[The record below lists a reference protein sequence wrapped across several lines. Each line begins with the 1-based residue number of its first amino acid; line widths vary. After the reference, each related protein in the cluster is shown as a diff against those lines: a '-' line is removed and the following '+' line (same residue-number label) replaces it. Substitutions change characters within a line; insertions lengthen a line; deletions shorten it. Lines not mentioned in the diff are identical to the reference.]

1 MSYLSREESQLLE
14 RIKKGEKQAWEEF
27 VDLYARLIYYVIRHT
42 LEKKGRKEL
51 LREVDDIF
59 QAFFIHLAE
68 DGARRL
74 INFSGNC
81 SLASWI
87 RILAINFTLDL
98 LKKKTGTHLE
108 VEFKSTIINP
118 SKGSF
123 TPLEALEE
131 REKIEKLE
139 QAVSNLNE
147 DEQEFLQLYLSGFS
161 PSQLAKIYHTS
172 PNNIYTRYA
181 RLKEKLKNFLKN
193 M

>member
-1 MSYLSREESQLLE
+1 MSCLSREESQLLD

-27 VDLYARLIYYVIRHT
+27 VDLYARLIYYVIRRT

-68 DGARRL
+68 DNARRL
-74 INFSGNC
+74 TSFSGNC

-98 LKKKTGTHLE
+98 LKKKSGTHLE
-108 VEFKSTIINP
+108 VEFKLTAINP
-118 SKGSF
+118 TKSPF

-131 REKIEKLE
+131 REKLEKLE
-139 QAVSNLNE
+139 QAVSNLNK

-161 PSQLAKIYHTS
+161 PSQLAKIYHTN

-181 RLKEKLKNFLKN
+181 RLKEKLKNLLKS